1 MSRNIKEIVLENYN
15 YLCDVRKYFHMYP
28 ELSCREYETASFI
41 KNELE
46 KFQIPYEATG
56 ENSIVATISGNR
68 EGKTLALRGDIDAL
82 PIQEDTGVDFASRN
96 EGVMHACG
104 HDCHAAF
111 MLGTAK
117 ILNELKGEI
126 HGTVKIIFQ
135 EGEEIGVGARKI
147 MSSGLLN
154 DVDNIVGLH
163 VSQELDLGK
172 FALGHGIQTS
182 YGAGARIK
190 VLGKGGSIASPEKSI
205 NALVVVGQIV
215 TAINAAVAYEFASDQ
230 QVVLVPTIIKSR
242 VESNGIPDTA
252 EISYNFRTLN
262 KINVDT
268 LKRIIEN
275 IPQNIAKAY
284 GAEVK
289 IELWGPGEAVNN
301 EKEST
306 DRAIKIIRD
315 SFGEESIFS
324 SKPFMG
330 GEDFSIYQKTIP
342 GVFAHVGGAVDGV
355 YRNLHT
361 DKTLINEEVLKY
373 GVEFFINYAF
383 KYLSEDDKAH
393 SKK

>member
-1 MSRNIKEIVLENYN
+1 MSRNIREKVLDNYE
-15 YLCDVRKYFHMYP
+15 YLIEVRKHFHMYP
-28 ELSCREYETASFI
+28 ELSCREYGTAAFI
-41 KNELE
+41 KKELE
-46 KFQIPYEATG
+46 KFQVSYEVAG
-56 ENSIVATISGNR
+56 ENSIVAIIKGNG

-82 PIQEDTGVDFASRN
+82 PIQEDTGVEFASKN
-96 EGVMHACG
+96 KGVMHACG

-111 MLGTAK
+111 MLGVAK
-117 ILNELKGEI
+117 ILNELKEYI
-126 HGTVKIIFQ
+126 NGTVKIIFQ

-172 FALGHGIQTS
+172 FTLGYGIQTS
-182 YGAGARIK
+182 YGAGAKIK
-190 VLGKGGSIASPEKSI
+190 VLGKGGDIISSGKSV
-205 NALVVVGQIV
+205 NALIVMGQIV
-215 TAINAAVAYEFASDQ
+215 TAINAAVAYEFSSNQ
-230 QVVLVPTIIKSR
+230 QVVLVPTIIKAR
-242 VESNGIPDTA
+242 AETNVVADAA

-262 KINVDT
+262 MINFDT
-268 LKRIIEN
+268 LKRIIAN
-275 IPQNIAKAY
+275 IPQNIARAY
-284 GAEVK
+284 GAEVG

-306 DRAIKIIRD
+306 DRAIKIIKD
-315 SFGEESIFS
+315 SFGEDSIFS

-373 GVEFFINYAF
+373 GVEFLINYAF
-383 KYLSEDDKAH
+383 EYLSEHDKI
-393 SKK
+393 S

>member
-1 MSRNIKEIVLENYN
+1 MSRNIREKVLDNYE
-15 YLCDVRKYFHMYP
+15 YLIEVRKHFHMYP
-28 ELSCREYETASFI
+28 ELSCREYGTAAFI
-41 KNELE
+41 KKELE
-46 KFQIPYEATG
+46 KFQVSYEVAG
-56 ENSIVATISGNR
+56 ENSIVAIIKGSG

-82 PIQEDTGVDFASRN
+82 PIQEDTGVEFASKN
-96 EGVMHACG
+96 KGVMHACG

-111 MLGTAK
+111 MLGAAK
-117 ILNELKGEI
+117 ILNELKEYI
-126 HGTVKIIFQ
+126 NGTVKIIFQ
-135 EGEEIGVGARKI
+135 EGEEIGVGARNI

-172 FALGHGIQTS
+172 FTLGYGIQTS
-182 YGAGARIK
+182 YGAGAKIK
-190 VLGKGGSIASPEKSI
+190 VLGKGGDIISSGKSV
-205 NALVVVGQIV
+205 NALIVMGQIV
-215 TAINAAVAYEFASDQ
+215 TAINATVAYEFPSNQ
-230 QVVLVPTIIKSR
+230 QVVLVPTIIKARAETNVVSD
-242 VESNGIPDTA
+242 VA

-262 KINVDT
+262 MMNFDT

-275 IPQNIAKAY
+275 IPKSIARAY
-284 GAEVK
+284 GAEID

-306 DRAIKIIRD
+306 DRATKIIKD
-315 SFGEESIFS
+315 SFGEDSIFS

-373 GVEFFINYAF
+373 GVEFLINYAF
-383 KYLSEDDKAH
+383 EYLSEHDKI
-393 SKK
+393 S

>member
-1 MSRNIKEIVLENYN
+1 MSRIWNSSIYK
-15 YLCDVRKYFHMYP
+15 K
-28 ELSCREYETASFI
+28 
-41 KNELE
+41 ELE
-46 KFQIPYEATG
+46 KFQVSYEVAG
-56 ENSIVATISGNR
+56 ENSIVAIIKGNG

-82 PIQEDTGVDFASRN
+82 PIQEDTGAEFASKN
-96 EGVMHACG
+96 KGVMHACG

-117 ILNELKGEI
+117 ILNELKEYI
-126 HGTVKIIFQ
+126 NGTVKIIFQ
-135 EGEEIGVGARKI
+135 EGEEIGVGARNI

-172 FALGHGIQTS
+172 FTLGYGIQTS
-182 YGAGARIK
+182 YGAGAKIK
-190 VLGKGGSIASPEKSI
+190 VLGKGGDIISSGKSV
-205 NALVVVGQIV
+205 NALIVMGQIV
-215 TAINAAVAYEFASDQ
+215 TAINAAVAYEFPSNQ
-230 QVVLVPTIIKSR
+230 QVVLVPTIIKAR
-242 VESNGIPDTA
+242 AETNVVPDAA

-262 KINVDT
+262 MINFDT
-268 LKRIIEN
+268 LKRIFAN
-275 IPQNIAKAY
+275 IPQNIARAY
-284 GAEVK
+284 GAEVG

-306 DRAIKIIRD
+306 DRAIKIIKD
-315 SFGEESIFS
+315 SFGEDSIFS

-373 GVEFFINYAF
+373 GVEFLINYAF
-383 KYLSEDDKAH
+383 EYLSEHDKI
-393 SKK
+393 S